1 LTPDF
6 VGGRRALHAEPDLS
20 LYKDTL
26 LFLVTA
32 GVVAPLFV
40 RLRSSPVLGFLIAGA
55 ALGPQG
61 LGRLAEDNPWLAPFA
76 LTKIVE
82 VDNVGSLGVVFLLF
96 MMGLELS
103 FERLTSMRRL
113 VFGLGL
119 SQVVVTSLIIGGA
132 ALALGQPVP
141 AAVILGAALSM
152 SSTSIVI
159 PVLAE
164 RKRLN
169 SAVGRAS
176 FAVLLFQDLAVAPL
190 LFMTTMLAKGEIH
203 GLGADFIWALVPAAL
218 ALVALFVLGR
228 LVLRPLFHSVA
239 TAKSA
244 ELFMAASL
252 LVVIGAGLIAAL
264 SGLSMALGAFIA
276 GLLLAETE
284 FRREIEVTIEPFKG
298 LLLGLFFVSVGA
310 GLDLSLVFAAPLR
323 ILGLACALL
332 IIKGATLLA
341 LGRLFKA
348 PWRVAREVALLLGPG
363 GEFAFVMIGAAAT
376 VVAPEIGH
384 TALVAVT
391 VTMLVIPLLAR
402 LAEWLP
408 RGAASEPLA
417 EAFEAPPEDGQPRV
431 IIVGY
436 GRVGAL
442 ISDMLARH
450 EIAYIAVDADAK
462 VVAKARGEG
471 RPIYFG
477 DATRSEYLRRC
488 GIDSA
493 RALIVTM
500 DAPRSNEAVVK
511 IARTLRP
518 DLTII
523 ARARDAAHASTL
535 YELGVTDAVPETIE
549 ASLQLSEAALV
560 DIGVPMGYVI
570 ASIHEKRDEFRR
582 MLVAAGAQP
591 RPQIAKRTIAS
602 ATQARRKRK
611 PKPKPN

>member
-1 LTPDF
+1 LHATPDL
-6 VGGRRALHAEPDLS
+6 A
-20 LYKDTL
+20 LYKETL

-32 GVVAPLFV
+32 GVVAPLFI

-76 LTKIVE
+76 LTKIAE
-82 VDNVGSLGVVFLLF
+82 VDNVGALGVVFLLF

-119 SQVVVTSLIIGGA
+119 AQVLVTWLIIGLA
-132 ALALGQPVP
+132 ALAIGEPIP

-190 LFMTTMLAKGEIH
+190 LFMTTMLAG
-203 GLGADFIWALVPAAL
+203 GRTNGFGADFIWTLGPAAI
-218 ALVALFVLGR
+218 ALVALVVLGR

-310 GLDLSLVFAAPLR
+310 SLDLSLLIAAPLR
-323 ILGLACALL
+323 VLGVAFA
-332 IIKGATLLA
+332 IVVVKGATVLA
-341 LGRLFKA
+341 LGRIFRA

-363 GEFAFVMIGAAAT
+363 GEFAFVMIGAAAG
-376 VVAPEIGH
+376 VVSAESGH

-391 VTMLVIPLLAR
+391 VTMLTIPLLAR
-402 LAEWLP
+402 LADWLP
-408 RGAASEPLA
+408 VGAAPSEAVA
-417 EAFEAPPEDGQPRV
+417 EVFEAPPEDGQARV
-431 IIVGY
+431 IIVGC
-436 GRVGAL
+436 GRVGSL
-442 ISDMLARH
+442 ISDMLKRH
-450 EIAYIAVDADAK
+450 DIAHIAVDSDAK
-462 VVAKARGEG
+462 LVAGARSSG
-471 RPIYFG
+471 RQIYFG
-477 DATRSEYLRRC
+477 DATRPEFLRRC

-511 IARTLRP
+511 IARSLRP

-570 ASIHEKRDEFRR
+570 ASIHEKRDEYRR
-582 MLVAAGAQP
+582 MLISAGAPP
-591 RPQIAKRTIAS
+591 RPQIAKRTS
-602 ATQARRKRK
+602 ATRASKRQ
-611 PKPKPN
+611 PKPK